1 MPGNRVAVL
10 VVASGAA
17 WEPTALAALDEA
29 PGLVVLRRCM
39 DVTDLLA
46 HAAAGDARVAVV
58 AAEAPGLDNDAVSRL
73 RRDGVELV
81 VVLPDGREDAAER
94 ARRIGARHVVPD
106 RQASSLAA
114 AVRSAAADGAPSPAA
129 PEMQATT
136 QEGVTAGRAVAVW
149 GPAGAPG
156 RTTVALGLA
165 AELAARGRGPLLV
178 DADPWGG
185 AVAQRLAVL
194 DEISGLLAAA
204 RVVARGDDPCRD
216 PSVVRRV
223 GGFRVVTGLP
233 RADRWHEVGAEVVPA
248 LVGGAGSDV
257 VVDTGFSVEDD
268 PLSDFG
274 GRPARNALTHAA
286 LEAADALVV
295 VGTPDPVG
303 LARLARSLDDLG
315 ERADG
320 RPLHVVLNRWRSRL
334 GIEPEEAQSLLA
346 GFAEITAFHVLPD
359 DGLAADRSLVTGRTL
374 HEAGPSPLSRAFAPI
389 VDEVW
394 PETRGEPAAAPRRS
408 LRGRRGAAG
417 RRR

>member
-1 MPGNRVAVL
+1 MPGNGVAVL
-10 VVASGAA
+10 VVASGAS
-17 WEPTALAALDEA
+17 WEPAALAALDQA
-29 PGLVVLRRCM
+29 SGVAVLRRCM

-46 HAAAGDARVAVV
+46 HAAAGDARVALV
-58 AAEAPGLDNDAVSRL
+58 AAEAPGLDHDAVGRL

-81 VVLPDGREDAAER
+81 VVLPEGRDDAAER
-94 ARRIGARHVVPD
+94 VRRIGARHLVAD
-106 RQASSLAA
+106 RQVGALAGIVRAA
-114 AVRSAAADGAPSPAA
+114 AAEGMAPPGGEGRPEVPAA
-129 PEMQATT
+129 PETT
-136 QEGVTAGRAVAVW
+136 GRAVAVL

-185 AVAQRLAVL
+185 SVAQRLAVL
-194 DEISGLLAAA
+194 DEVSGLLAAA
-204 RVVARGDDPCRD
+204 RVVARREDPCTD

-233 RADRWHEVGAEVVPA
+233 RADRWHEVTGDVVTA
-248 LVGGAGSDV
+248 LVEGAASDV
-257 VVDTGFSVEDD
+257 VLDAGFSLEDD
-268 PLSDFG
+268 PLTDFG

-286 LEAADALVV
+286 VDAADTLVV

-303 LARLARSLDDLG
+303 LARLARSLDDLA
-315 ERADG
+315 ERTSG
-320 RPLHVVLNRWRSRL
+320 RSVQVVLNRWRSRL
-334 GIEPEEAQSLLA
+334 GIDAREARSLLE
-346 GFAEITAFHVLPD
+346 GFADIAALHVLPD

-374 HEAGPSPLSRAFAPI
+374 HEAGPSPLSRAFVPL
-389 VDEVW
+389 VDELW
-394 PETRGEPAAAPRRS
+394 PETRGDLAAPRPT